1 MRKYLIPTL
10 LFAILGFTACSQMEN
25 KVSGTIMDAS
35 MNSVTIINSINSD
48 TLTFSTLT
56 AQRTTED
63 GILIGDYAEITF
75 FGKIKPIT
83 KAKSISVKASITARI
98 CGSWVEPVPGM
109 ETMEQGIELINGGQA
124 KSINMNT
131 LLYKSWKL
139 MDPDSEGFYHI
150 ALDGRSIGNDTSF
163 DFSEEYRIDKYTEDT
178 LILSAGD
185 LKIVYHRK

>member
-1 MRKYLIPTL
+1 MRKYLISTL
-10 LFAILGFTACSQMEN
+10 LFAILVFSACSQMEN

-63 GILIGDYAEITF
+63 GILIGDYAVITF

-83 KAKSISVKASITARI
+83 KANSISVKASITARI

-139 MDPDSEGFYHI
+139 KDPDSEGFYHI
-150 ALDGRSIGNDTSF
+150 TLDGRSIGNDTSF

-178 LILSAGD
+178 LILSAGEI
-185 LKIVYHRK
+185 KIIYHRK